1 MKKTLVAI
9 VLVSLAGAVMA
20 QQPAKPEDMIK
31 FRKAGMSFMS
41 WNMGRIKANIDGN
54 FNKEQVVAAA
64 NVVASTASSEVF
76 TLFGPGTDKDAGN
89 EKTRAKPEMLQDSD
103 KRKQAIANL
112 AKEAN
117 ELAKVAA
124 AGDAAAVR
132 AQFGKVGG
140 TCKDCHDDFRRN

>member
-1 MKKTLVAI
+1 MKKTLVAL
-9 VLVSLAGAVMA
+9 VLASLAGSIMA
-20 QQPAKPEDMIK
+20 QQTAKPEDMIK
-31 FRKAGMSFMS
+31 LRKAGMSFMS

-64 NVVASTASSEVF
+64 NVVAGTASSEVF
-76 TLFGPGTDKDAGN
+76 TLFGPGTDKDVGN

-112 AKEAN
+112 VKEAN

-140 TCKDCHDDFRRN
+140 ACKGCHDDFRRN